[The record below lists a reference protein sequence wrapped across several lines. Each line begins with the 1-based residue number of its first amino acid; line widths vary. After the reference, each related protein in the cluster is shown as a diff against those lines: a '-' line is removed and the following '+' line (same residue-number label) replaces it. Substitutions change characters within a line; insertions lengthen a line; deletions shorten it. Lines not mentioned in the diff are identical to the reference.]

1 MTKTRNGKPIALVTC
16 YFQPNYGSQLQ
27 AYATQ
32 SLFDRMGVPNE
43 TICIDGLR
51 REINRAKYRYFLSR
65 IWDVNTV
72 KDKFA
77 TVKKAWAL
85 KTKGEDFKANMA
97 ERKRM
102 FDDFAKTMFHVSRVY
117 NSKDELGENAHD
129 YSAFVVGSDQLWLP
143 SNIEADYYT
152 LNFVPKGIPKIALA
166 TSFGISR
173 LPKRQAKKAE
183 RFLKRIDFCSVREK
197 SGQKLIKDLT
207 GRDVPVVCDPTILF
221 TAEEWADI
229 IPSERF
235 IQEPYLFCYFLG
247 NNPVQREFVKR
258 FKEVTGYKIVQLQH
272 CDEYIK
278 SDVGFPDDTPYNV
291 GPAQFVQLIRDA
303 EYVFTDSFH
312 ASVFSL
318 LHRKRFFTFRR
329 YNSDSVV
336 STNGRL
342 YSLLSLVGQEERLLK
357 GDEDVRQCMARGVDY
372 DAVHKKLGELREF
385 TKQFIEDA
393 LTKSGIA
400 YDSYRR

>member
-1 MTKTRNGKPIALVTC
+1 MDKKKLALVTC

-32 SLFDRMGVPNE
+32 LLFDKMGVPNE

-51 REINRAKYRYFLSR
+51 GEINKAKYRYFLSR

-77 TVKKAWAL
+77 TVKKVWAM
-85 KTKGEDFKANMA
+85 KTKGNEFRANMA

-102 FDDFAKTMFHVSRVY
+102 FDDFARTMFHVSRVY
-117 NSKDELGENAHD
+117 NSKAELVKAAHG

-152 LNFVPKGIPKIALA
+152 LNFVPDDVPKIALA
-166 TSFGISR
+166 TSFGISQ
-173 LPKRQAKKAE
+173 LPKAQAKKAE
-183 RFLKRIDFCSVREK
+183 RFLKRLDFCSVREQ
-197 SGQKLIKDLT
+197 SGQRIVKELT

-221 TAEEWADI
+221 TAEDWASI
-229 IPSERF
+229 AKPERF
-235 IQEPYLFCYFLG
+235 VKEPYMFCYFLG
-247 NNPVQREFVKR
+247 NNPCQREFVKR
-258 FKEVTGYKIVQLQH
+258 FREKTGCKIVQLQH

-278 SDVGFPDDTPYNV
+278 TDVDFPDIAPYDVGPKEFIR
-291 GPAQFVQLIRDA
+291 LIRDA

-312 ASVFSL
+312 CSVFSM
-318 LHRKRFFTFRR
+318 LHSKKFFTFRR
-329 YNSDSVV
+329 YNSDSTV

-342 YSLLSLVGQEERLLK
+342 YSLLSLVGLENRLLQGNEDVHECMNLAIDYVQVHERLAKL
-357 GDEDVRQCMARGVDY
+357 RQS
-372 DAVHKKLGELREF
+372 
-385 TKQFIEDA
+385 TKCFVENA
-393 LTKSGIA
+393 LVKSGIDYTA
-400 YDSYRR
+400 Y

>member
-1 MTKTRNGKPIALVTC
+1 MEKKKLALVTC

-32 SLFDRMGVPNE
+32 LQFDKMGVPNE

-51 REINRAKYRYFLSR
+51 EEINKAKYKYFLSR

-77 TVKKAWAL
+77 TVKKVWAM
-85 KTKGEDFKANMA
+85 KTKGNEFRANMA

-102 FDDFAKTMFHVSRVY
+102 FDGFARTMFHISKVY
-117 NSKDELGENAHD
+117 DSKAELGKEAHD

-152 LNFVPKGIPKIALA
+152 LNFVPDDVSKIALA

-173 LPKRQAKKAE
+173 LPKRQARKAA
-183 RFLKRIDFCSVREK
+183 RFLKRIDYCSVREQ
-197 SGQKLIKDLT
+197 SGQRIVKELA

-221 TAEEWADI
+221 TAEDWATVTE
-229 IPSERF
+229 PERF
-235 IQEPYLFCYFLG
+235 VSEPYMFCYFLG
-247 NNPVQREFVKR
+247 NNPEQRELVRR
-258 FKEVTGYKIVQLQH
+258 FKRETGYKIVQLQH

-278 SDVGFPDDTPYNV
+278 SDVGFPDIAPYNV
-291 GPAQFVQLIRDA
+291 GPKEFIRLIRDA

-312 ASVFSL
+312 CSVFSM
-318 LHRKRFFTFRR
+318 LHSKKFFTFRR
-329 YNSDSVV
+329 YNSDSTV

-342 YSLLSLVGQEERLLK
+342 YSLLSLVGLENRLLQGNEDVHECMNLAIDYVQVHERLAKL
-357 GDEDVRQCMARGVDY
+357 RQS
-372 DAVHKKLGELREF
+372 
-385 TKQFIEDA
+385 TKCFVENA
-393 LTKSGIA
+393 LVKSGIDYTA
-400 YDSYRR
+400 Y

>member
-1 MTKTRNGKPIALVTC
+1 MHRKLALVTC

-32 SLFDRMGVPNE
+32 LLFDKMGVPNE

-51 REINRAKYRYFLSR
+51 GEINKAKYRYFLSR

-77 TVKKAWAL
+77 TVKKVWAL
-85 KTKGEDFKANMA
+85 KTKGEEFKAGMA

-102 FDDFAKTMFHVSRVY
+102 FDDFARTMFHVSRVY
-117 NSKDELGENAHD
+117 NSKAELGKAAHG

-152 LNFVPKGIPKIALA
+152 LNFVPNDVPKIALA

-173 LPKRQAKKAE
+173 LPRRQAMKAKQFLE
-183 RFLKRIDFCSVREK
+183 RLDFCSVREQ
-197 SGQKLIKDLT
+197 SGQRIVKELT
-207 GRDVPVVCDPTILF
+207 GKDVPIVCDPTILF
-221 TAEEWADI
+221 TANDWAAIAD
-229 IPSERF
+229 SERF
-235 IQEPYLFCYFLG
+235 IREPYLFCYFLG
-247 NNPVQREFVKR
+247 NNPGQREFVRR
-258 FKEVTGYKIVQLQH
+258 FREKTDYKIVQLQH

-278 SDVGFPDDTPYNV
+278 SDVGFPDYTPYNV
-291 GPAQFVQLIRDA
+291 GPKEFIRLIRDA

-312 ASVFSL
+312 CSVFSM
-318 LHRKRFFTFRR
+318 LHAKKFFTFRR
-329 YNSDSVV
+329 YSNDSIV

-342 YSLLSLVGQEERLLK
+342 YSLLSLAGLKDRLLT
-357 GDEDVRQCMARGVDY
+357 GNEDVAECVKTQIDY
-372 DAVHKKLGELREF
+372 TSVHEKLAELRRF
-385 TKQFIEDA
+385 TKGFIENA
-393 LTKSGIA
+393 LAKSGIDHA
-400 YDSYRR
+400 TC